1 MLRNTNIFTNAIMQ
15 SAQNREKREKKMG
28 SNTNFQQK
36 LEGILEKINSENE
49 KGKRAPKLLLHS
61 CCAPCSSYVMEYLAE
76 YFQITIL
83 FYNPNIS
90 EEKEYLK
97 RVQELKRL
105 IDEMQLKN
113 PVSFMEGEYSPQE
126 YFRAVKGLEH
136 LGERSERCY
145 ACYKLRM
152 DYTARIA
159 KKNDFDY
166 FTTTLS
172 ISPHKNADWINEIG
186 QHLSGEYAI
195 SYLYADFKKR
205 NGYKR
210 SIELS
215 KEYHLYR
222 QDFCGCVY
230 SKAEEEK
237 RKREQQG

>member
-1 MLRNTNIFTNAIMQ
+1 MN
-15 SAQNREKREKKMG
+15 
-28 SNTNFQQK
+28 SNTNFQ
-36 LEGILEKINSENE
+36 KIMDETLMVIENE
-49 KGKRAPKLLLHS
+49 NEQGKDVPKLLLHS
-61 CCAPCSSYVMEYLAE
+61 CCAPCSSYVLEYLTK
-76 YFQITIL
+76 YFEITIL

-90 EEKEYLK
+90 EETEYTK
-97 RVQELKRL
+97 RVNELKRL
-105 IDEMQLKN
+105 INEI
-113 PVSFMEGEYSPQE
+113 PVKHSVTFMEGEYSPQE
-126 YFRAVKGLEH
+126 YFRAIKGLEH

-159 KKNDFDY
+159 KKNGFDY

-186 QHLSGEYAI
+186 QQLSDEYEI
-195 SYLYADFKKR
+195 SYLYADFKKK

-237 RKREQQG
+237 RKRERLEQ